1 MMLVILP
8 MNNTLDISLFKDT
21 CRSSENSQFNT
32 SGNKIEFGNEWC
44 SMMQDLEFKEHS
56 IPKCCNFAKQLC

>member
-1 MMLVILP
+1 M
-8 MNNTLDISLFKDT
+8 SLFKDT
-21 CRSSENSQFNT
+21 CRSSENILFNT
-32 SGNKIEFGNEWC
+32 SGIKIEFGYESC